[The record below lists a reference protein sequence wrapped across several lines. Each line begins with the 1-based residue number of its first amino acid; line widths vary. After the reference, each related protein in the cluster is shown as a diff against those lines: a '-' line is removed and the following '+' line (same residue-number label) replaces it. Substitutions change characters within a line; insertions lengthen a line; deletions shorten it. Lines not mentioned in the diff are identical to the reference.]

1 MKRLSTFTN
10 VIPLIAKADSL
21 SSDDAQALKCSITTD
36 LRAADIKVF
45 LFNSNESTTSPPFT
59 ICSVASSDN
68 ENMDA
73 SLLMSPDY
81 VQPLIP
87 SELAILAQ
95 LVFDKENVSWLRHLA
110 AKKLVYSQRESGAPS
125 LLANTL
131 NSPTKPNFDQKTFSS
146 YSGLPRTSSN
156 SSQAIM
162 SYSSSPSSYL
172 QARLADHT
180 QREEKLAQIRLAKW
194 SGHLQK
200 CLQNERARYEA
211 ISRGERAVWLTQRLR
226 ECVDDGSL
234 VPIRGLS
241 VDGQSD
247 KETILT
253 KSQLKNISATYG
265 YMNSRD
271 PIGLLKWSEALR
283 KRGWIAFQVV
293 GGFGVLGA
301 MAIWIV
307 KSLNNG
313 SDAYMSWTWE
323 RLAGKV

>member
-1 MKRLSTFTN
+1 MKRLSALTN

-21 SSDDAQALKCSITTD
+21 SSDDAQALKRSITAE

-45 LFNSNESTTSPPFT
+45 LFNSDESTTSPPFT
-59 ICSVASSDN
+59 ICSAPSSDN

-81 VQPLIP
+81 VQPLIS
-87 SELAILAQ
+87 SELTTLAQ

-110 AKKLVYSQRESGAPS
+110 AKKLVYSQTESGASS
-125 LLANTL
+125 LLANIL
-131 NSPTKPNFDQKTFSS
+131 NSPTKPNFDQKIFSS
-146 YSGLPRTSSN
+146 HPESPRTSSN
-156 SSQAIM
+156 SSQAVM

-194 SGHLQK
+194 AGHLQK
-200 CLQNERARYEA
+200 CLQNERTRYEA

-253 KSQLKNISATYG
+253 KSHTSATYG
-265 YMNSRD
+265 YVNSRD

-323 RLAGKV
+323 RLAVKA